1 LPTLDFRVEIAEHDF
16 ATLACKVQR
25 LKQIALGD
33 AATSPD
39 NAPPLEQEASFDVG
53 SLRVPDEHAFA
64 PATQPRRPVDESED
78 EDDEGDA
85 GEVDMEPP
93 EEPAEHL
100 AQPPQP
106 PQPMDTEP
114 AALTLRDVRASDYG
128 FGDNGL
134 SVQPDGLHSHHL
146 TDRAILK
153 QTLLTGKPKVTRK
166 EACDK
171 MRSSRQAGRKALP
184 KEKWTAVMAA
194 AAGQHPNLL
203 RLEGETLCL
212 HAQVIPD
219 TSDGK
224 VRYHN
229 DLMKA
234 CGLHLAGAD
243 RSHEQDN

>member
-1 LPTLDFRVEIAEHDF
+1 MFVNDVCSGQWGSCCCLPTSPSRLTLVAINVNYAQTRKKVHD
-16 ATLACKVQR
+16 R
-25 LKQIALGD
+25 
-33 AATSPD
+33 
-39 NAPPLEQEASFDVG
+39 
-53 SLRVPDEHAFA
+53 
-64 PATQPRRPVDESED
+64 PRRNPGASVGCCHP
-78 EDDEGDA
+78 EGSGIKIGRELARA
-85 GEVDMEPP
+85 GS
-93 EEPAEHL
+93 ARWI
-100 AQPPQP
+100 ARWAQP

-128 FGDNGL
+128 FVDNGL
-134 SVQPDGLHSHHL
+134 SVQPDGLHSRHL

-153 QTLLTGKPKVTRK
+153 QTLLTGKPKVSRK

>member
-1 LPTLDFRVEIAEHDF
+1 
-16 ATLACKVQR
+16 
-25 LKQIALGD
+25 
-33 AATSPD
+33 
-39 NAPPLEQEASFDVG
+39 
-53 SLRVPDEHAFA
+53 
-64 PATQPRRPVDESED
+64 
-78 EDDEGDA
+78 
-85 GEVDMEPP
+85 
-93 EEPAEHL
+93 
-100 AQPPQP
+100 
-106 PQPMDTEP
+106 MDTQP

-128 FGDNGL
+128 FVDYGL
-134 SVQPDGLHSHHL
+134 SVQPDGLHSRHL

-153 QTLLTGKPKVTRK
+153 QRLLTGKPKVTCK

-171 MRSSRQAGRKALP
+171 MRSFRHAGRKALP

-234 CGLHLAGAD
+234 CGLTLRELIAAMNKTTEA
-243 RSHEQDN
+243 SEKSEQDRRAKRTRNE

>member
-1 LPTLDFRVEIAEHDF
+1 M
-16 ATLACKVQR
+16 
-25 LKQIALGD
+25 KQIALGD

-39 NAPPLEQEASFDVG
+39 NAPLLEQEASFDVG
-53 SLRVPDEHAFA
+53 SLRVPYDEHAFA
-64 PATQPRRPVDESED
+64 PATQPWRPVDESED

-114 AALTLRDVRASDYG
+114 AALTLRDVRASDHG
-128 FGDNGL
+128 FVDNGL
-134 SVQPDGLHSHHL
+134 SVQPDGLHSRHS

-212 HAQVIPD
+212 QFIPG

-234 CGLHLAGAD
+234 CGLTLRELIAAMNKTAEASEKSEQD
-243 RSHEQDN
+243 RSAKRTRNE